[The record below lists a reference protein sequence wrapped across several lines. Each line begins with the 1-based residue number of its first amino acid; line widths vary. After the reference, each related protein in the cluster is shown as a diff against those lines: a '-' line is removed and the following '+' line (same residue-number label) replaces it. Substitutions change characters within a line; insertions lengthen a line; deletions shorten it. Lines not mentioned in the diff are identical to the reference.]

1 MKDVGFMILKCN
13 VFHLLFTPFFP
24 LRSFLYCSLSL
35 VITPWSTFQ
44 ASGMRHWSSFSKQSE
59 TNETSFFSHVTKWSP
74 TEGGNSWYWY
84 LPYFKQTEIVLS
96 SWKLWNCYSHCTFI
110 CSVFFTRNWDFKI
123 SRLISLT
130 RYTAV
135 HKM

>member
-59 TNETSFFSHVTKWSP
+59 TNETSFFSHVTKWFP
-74 TEGGNSWYWY
+74 TEGGNS
-84 LPYFKQTEIVLS
+84 
-96 SWKLWNCYSHCTFI
+96 CCI
-110 CSVFFTRNWDFKI
+110 C
-123 SRLISLT
+123 LISNGQKQYQA
-130 RYTAV
+130 RESYETATPIPLLFAQCSLQEIEIKF
-135 HKM
+135 HMPDFYYHIHSCS